1 MYAASARPAARPNML
16 NPSRKPHYLN
26 SRSSI
31 HPMVALSNI
40 HPEKQRSSEQPGG
53 FCITYLKSEPVGAP
67 KAPD

>member
-1 MYAASARPAARPNML
+1 ML

-67 KAPD
+67 QAPD